1 MVTWPPRPD
10 WRMAI
15 FSPRRPDSSR
25 SSAATSGLAPAAD
38 AGSDAPVA
46 HVNSMAAAPY
56 AGESREVVTLY
67 GAADAET
74 LALAWVG
81 RGDFGAE
88 DFDTALTQAFDA
100 AAGSISEI
108 LLDLPRLGDWLEE
121 GAVACGADLNQVSGQ
136 ALRGRNDLL
145 H

>member
-1 MVTWPPRPD
+1 M
-10 WRMAI
+10 
-15 FSPRRPDSSR
+15 SERR
-25 SSAATSGLAPAAD
+25 T
-38 AGSDAPVA
+38 
-46 HVNSMAAAPY
+46 
-56 AGESREVVTLY
+56 
-67 GAADAET
+67 GAARDPVDISLEVLSAIVRLARACVRSPSDGVEESCSRT
-74 LALAWVG
+74 ELDVATQELREAVEALPDDERAVLLALAWVG

-100 AAGSISEI
+100 AAGSISAI

-136 ALRGRNDLL
+136 AVRARNDLL